1 MSRHCNRCNIEIMDD
16 AIECPLCHGVL
27 EDAPDS
33 DADTPQVEDVSR
45 SLTYPD
51 VSSSVHLLQLIVRI
65 VIFTAI
71 VAEVIVLIVNYMTF
85 NGVYWSFIVGL
96 GLLYGCATLLYSVLE
111 RKSMQRIIQVQMLLA
126 LLLAIL
132 LDVVLGY
139 KGWSFKYVIP
149 LILMGVDL
157 GIVVLMFV
165 GIDGWQTY
173 IMTEIV
179 TFLLSIVLMIL
190 HFTHLVST
198 SYFTIISL
206 AVTGLILLGTIMFGQ
221 NMISNEIKRRFR
233 I

>member
-126 LLLAIL
+126 LLLVIL

-198 SYFTIISL
+198 SYFTIFSL

>member
-85 NGVYWSFIVGL
+85 NGVYWSIIVGL

-126 LLLAIL
+126 LLLVIL

>member
-126 LLLAIL
+126 LLLVIL